1 MRGDAVTLGDL
12 VGKITMLEVAC
23 RRCERRGRLRLSRL
37 IEQHG
42 HMRLILP
49 RDCPK
54 AEAPSVGERCS
65 IYFRSCFLKI
75 PPTNS
80 APAGKGAH
88 ERLAGGASRNCSL
101 SAGLPLRR

>member
-42 HMRLILP
+42 DMRLILP

-88 ERLAGGASRNCSL
+88 ERLAGGTSRNCSL

>member
-42 HMRLILP
+42 DMRLILP

-65 IYFRSCFLKI
+65 IYFPQLLPK
-75 PPTNS
+75 N
-80 APAGKGAH
+80 PAD
-88 ERLAGGASRNCSL
+88 EQCAGGQGST
-101 SAGLPLRR
+101 

>member
-1 MRGDAVTLGDL
+1 MRGDAVTLSDL

-42 HMRLILP
+42 DMRLILP